1 MRELRDKDGLTE
13 EEYLATYDPYRWK
26 TPSVTADIAIFAYQ
40 EEQLK
45 LLLVKRGNHP
55 YLGCWALPGG
65 FANMGEDLLGTAQRE
80 LLEETGVMQT
90 QLIPVEVFSKPDRDP
105 RGWTISELFMA
116 KIDIDQVTVQAGDDA
131 AMAVWFDVSFDA
143 GEPVLQYE
151 NETIRLDGT
160 DERLAF
166 DHADQIRAAYEKY
179 RSVYHFPK
187 EEAKQLDQNAR
198 KAMYIHTAI
207 LTVIGCAALF
217 GVCQLIKMVW
227 DSRMVDIGFWI
238 VVALAIVNLLV
249 SPWFR
254 SILYRYLV
262 TEDMVYIRE
271 GYINIKEHFVP
282 MERIQNISGNQG
294 PIDRGFDIG
303 TVTVTTAG
311 GEMKL
316 KNIRTEKT
324 ERIATYL
331 RKRTSEVLKENDAE

>member
-45 LLLVKRGNHP
+45 LLLIKRGNHP

-65 FANMGEDLLGTAQRE
+65 FANVGEDLLGTAQRE
-80 LLEETGVMQT
+80 LLEETGVKQT
-90 QLIPVEVFSKPDRDP
+90 QLIPVEVFSKPNRDP

-116 KIDIDQVTVQAGDDA
+116 KIDLNQVTVQAGDDA
-131 AMAVWFDVSFDA
+131 AMAVWFEVSFDG

-166 DHADQIRAAYEKY
+166 DHADQIRAAYEKF
-179 RSVYHFPK
+179 RSFYHFPK
-187 EEAKQLDQNAR
+187 EGAKQLDGNAR

-207 LTVIGCAALF
+207 LTVIGCTALY
-217 GVCQLIKMVW
+217 GVDQLVKMVL

-238 VVALAIVNLLV
+238 VVALAMLNLLV

-254 SILYRYLV
+254 SMLYRYLV
-262 TEDMVYIRE
+262 TEDVVYIRE

-282 MERIQNISGNQG
+282 MERIQNISVNQG
-294 PIDRGFDIG
+294 PIDRCFDIG

-311 GEMKL
+311 GVMKL